1 MNSRSTINSFS
12 DWDGLSRQLA
22 DLRLTDLDTLNRE
35 LARLAPQLTFR
46 PVLVRG
52 GWYRLGG
59 VVDAAGRQVAADIE
73 KWAEAELVT
82 QHDDMA
88 TLCEHYAESGFKA
101 TRYRGRSHYLVAASG
116 PGAADFVQIEIEELQ
131 EILGHSLFQRNR
143 PPSGIEDLIDPR
155 LSPTAMVPIG
165 SPRLAL
171 RRFTLIASFLERMRD
186 QKPEAQPIH
195 RFIEDWAAS
204 SAGSAGEFCQHWVL
218 ALREHLDSYRQTI
231 LHATPVALQGDTEP
245 RFAATFG
252 MQGLALRDALTGFD
266 KAVGYPMAWFFH
278 MLTTRSAPSALAS
291 AVIDDLQA
299 GFHYLPD
306 RDAAVIKKWLYR
318 PYGF

>member
-1 MNSRSTINSFS
+1 MNSFS
-12 DWDGLSRQLA
+12 DWDGFSRQLGE
-22 DLRLTDLDTLNRE
+22 LRLTDLDSLSHE

-59 VVDAAGRQVAADIE
+59 VVDAGGRHVAADIE
-73 KWAEAELVT
+73 KWAEAELAAH
-82 QHDDMA
+82 HDDMA
-88 TLCEHYAESGFKA
+88 ALCEHYAQRGYKA
-101 TRYRGRSHYLVAASG
+101 TRYSGRSHYLVAASG

-131 EILGHSLFQRNR
+131 EILGHPLFARNPHNP
-143 PPSGIEDLIDPR
+143 PPSGIDELIDPR
-155 LSPTAMVPIG
+155 LPPTGMAPIG
-165 SPRLAL
+165 APRLAL
-171 RRFTLIASFLERMRD
+171 RRITLIAEFLERMRD

-195 RFIEDWAAS
+195 RFIEDWSAS

-218 ALREHLDSYRQTI
+218 ALREHLDSYRQAI
-231 LHATPVALQGDTEP
+231 LHATPVATQGDTAP
-245 RFAATFG
+245 RFAAAFG
-252 MQGLALRDALTGFD
+252 MQGLASRDALAGYD

-278 MLTTRSAPSALAS
+278 MLTTRNAPSALAS

-306 RDAAVIKKWLYR
+306 RDAAVVKKWLYR